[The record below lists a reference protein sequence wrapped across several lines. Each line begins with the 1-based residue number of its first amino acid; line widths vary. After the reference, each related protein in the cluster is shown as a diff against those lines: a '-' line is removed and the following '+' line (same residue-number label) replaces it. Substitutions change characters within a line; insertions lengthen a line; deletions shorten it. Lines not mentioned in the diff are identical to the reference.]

1 MKVHQRVSTKWKVV
15 CEIMN
20 AADKP
25 QGWWER
31 DRKGIN
37 NERQLCKW
45 ESHHW
50 SHGCRKEKQ
59 ILWYCELCANKF
71 EKLDEQI
78 PWKSDLQ
85 KVTQE

>member
-37 NERQLCKW
+37 NERQQWKW

-50 SHGCRKEKQ
+50 FHRYWREANIV
-59 ILWYCELCANKF
+59 ILWTLC
-71 EKLDEQI
+71 Q
-78 PWKSDLQ
+78 
-85 KVTQE
+85 